1 MKKAFYVNVEAIH
14 QEVSGS
20 CIRVTVHYPDGEITR
35 FIVDCGIFQEPK
47 YKVYNAKMPLD
58 PTEIDFALVTHAHAD
73 HIGRLP
79 MLTKLGF
86 NGQIYCT
93 ETTAKIMK
101 FALDDTYHVL
111 KDEANKG
118 GSVLLFHHNH
128 VDDCMAS
135 VHPCKYSKKKIRIEE
150 DPNISV
156 TFIMNGHLVGAAMI
170 LVTIKHYAAE
180 EDINL
185 LFTGDYKSN
194 NLFFEVPEIS
204 DKIKNKKIT
213 IISEATYGDTE
224 PGWKPKKVF
233 RKNVTEWLE
242 SGGSLYLPV
251 FALGRCQEILYIIG
265 SLKNEG
271 LIDENIPVYLE
282 GKLAAHYCNLFRK
295 DKLNNDVK
303 MMTNLYPS
311 NFKIIE
317 SSNGDE
323 FARKVRENGEQKI
336 VLFTSGMC
344 SYGPARSWIPYG
356 YKRSDVMIH
365 LTGYPAEGTMARA
378 LVDTEEG
385 HKVEYFGNQR
395 VIKRCR
401 IETTQEFSGHAK
413 ADELIKLYKKF
424 NDIESII
431 LNHGDADAK
440 EVLKNRILAE
450 TDVKSVGILGK
461 TGYRVDAYG
470 INKEIPNELYM

>member
-1 MKKAFYVNVEAIH
+1 MKKGFYCNIEAIH
-14 QEVSGS
+14 QEVTGS
-20 CIRVTVHYPDGEITR
+20 CIRVTVHKPDGEVTR
-35 FIVDCGIFQEPK
+35 FIVDCGIFQEPD
-47 YKVYNAKMPLD
+47 YRCLNPRMPLD

-79 MLTKLGF
+79 MLTKMGF

-111 KDEANKG
+111 KDDTKWGNP
-118 GSVLLFHHNH
+118 LLFHHND

-135 VHPCKYSKKKIRIEE
+135 VHPCKYGKKGRVVIDE
-150 DPNISV
+150 DPDITV
-156 TFIMNGHLVGAAMI
+156 TFIMNGHLVGASMI

-194 NLFFEVPEIS
+194 NLFFDVPEIS

-224 PGWKPKKVF
+224 PGKKAEKVF
-233 RKNVTEWLE
+233 RKNITEWLE
-242 SGGSLYLPV
+242 NGGTLYLPV
-251 FALGRCQEILYIIG
+251 FALGRCQEMLYIIG

-271 LIDENIPVYLE
+271 LIDDSIPVYLE
-282 GKLAAHYCNLFRK
+282 GKLATHYCNLFRK

-311 NFKIIE
+311 NFRIIDGDGGDSMSKKI
-317 SSNGDE
+317 
-323 FARKVRENGEQKI
+323 RENNEQKI

-344 SYGPARSWIPYG
+344 SYGPAQNWIPYG
-356 YKRSDVMIH
+356 LKNEKVMIH
-365 LTGYPAEGTMARA
+365 LTGYPAEGTKARELFEA
-378 LVDTEEG
+378 AEG
-385 HKVEYFGNQR
+385 HKVELSGNMK
-395 VIKRCR
+395 VIKRCK
-401 IETTQEFSGHAK
+401 IMTTEEFSGHAK
-413 ADELIKLYKKF
+413 ADDLIKLYKKF
-424 NDIESII
+424 TDVEAVI
-431 LNHGDADAK
+431 LNHGSDKAK
-440 EVLKNRILAE
+440 ECLKKRILEE
-450 TDVKSVGILGK
+450 TDINSVGILGK
-461 TGYRVDAYG
+461 TAYRVDAYG
-470 INKEIPNELYM
+470 INKEIPNELYI